1 MSRKRYSVT
10 NCLGSSFYIGSPY
23 LQKNYH
29 LATFCEFTKILAIL
43 SDSALPGIAL
53 NRLLNSSE
61 LPFYFSLT
69 GAALSEMIVFVYV
82 PTFMLTVLY
91 SVNTVRIVLYIDV
104 RKILY
109 GSPFCLSKIFV
120 YRQEGKQKI
129 FSQSWASPFPFLPFR
144 LTRKSNWFVAVA
156 YALKTVWLC
165 NYI

>member
-1 MSRKRYSVT
+1 MSRKSYSVT

-91 SVNTVRIVLYIDV
+91 SVNTVRIVHRCKKNSIWIPLLPQQDICLPAGGQTKNIFTELSFSFPLFALQID
-104 RKILY
+104 
-109 GSPFCLSKIFV
+109 
-120 YRQEGKQKI
+120 
-129 FSQSWASPFPFLPFR
+129 A
-144 LTRKSNWFVAVA
+144 
-156 YALKTVWLC
+156 
-165 NYI
+165 

>member
-43 SDSALPGIAL
+43 SDSALSGIAL

-69 GAALSEMIVFVYV
+69 GAALS
-82 PTFMLTVLY
+82 L
-91 SVNTVRIVLYIDV
+91 
-104 RKILY
+104 IL
-109 GSPFCLSKIFV
+109 LSKYFMKISCICSVSFEKP
-120 YRQEGKQKI
+120 RQICQGKQNDCLR
-129 FSQSWASPFPFLPFR
+129 FCTYF
-144 LTRKSNWFVAVA
+144 
-156 YALKTVWLC
+156 YADCTVQC
-165 NYI
+165 KYCTHCTSM